1 MKTSQ
6 RQTSLFIEETLTS
19 SQEDSLVSHTA
30 QQGSDLE
37 RKMTA
42 TSGQRCLEQF
52 ERFSHVGLWAKMFSA
67 LLIGTGGWYSTRCK
81 LTWSLKG
88 TKYSRLYFR
97 LRVSTLPTDGIGF
110 GLLPT
115 PNTMDTLPPKEG
127 EAMERQVQGARKGRT
142 GPSNLREY
150 VNPKSWEAYG
160 MLPTPIAG
168 DWKGQRRKDGTA
180 SMLSGKAS
188 LGLLPTPIAD
198 DNPTKNTGKRKQDGL
213 QKRAFQMTGKTSQ
226 LNPRFVGEMMGFPP
240 NWTEL
245 PFLNGET
252 NQSKHLE
259 TPSSPR

>member
-19 SQEDSLVSHTA
+19 SQEDSPANHTA

-42 TSGQRCLEQF
+42 TSGQKCLEQY
-52 ERFSHVGLWAKMFSA
+52 ERFSRPGLWARMFSA
-67 LLIGTGGWYSTRCK
+67 LLIGTGDWYSKRCK
-81 LTWSLKG
+81 LTWKLKG
-88 TKYSRLYFR
+88 TKYSRLYFQ
-97 LRVSTLPTDGIGF
+97 LVPSTLPTDGIEYGLLLTPSTVDIKPDEERKKKRTEYRQSI
-110 GLLPT
+110 GRKWSPGSLTEQVYHQLLPT
-115 PNTMDTLPPKEG
+115 PTATDFKGAYPPSSINNHE
-127 EAMERQVQGARKGRT
+127 ARKGM
-142 GPSNLREY
+142 LRNVYQHIDEDY
-150 VNPKSWEAYG
+150 NS
-160 MLPTPIAG
+160 
-168 DWKGQRRKDGTA
+168 
-180 SMLSGKAS
+180 
-188 LGLLPTPIAD
+188 
-198 DNPTKNTGKRKQDGL
+198 
-213 QKRAFQMTGKTSQ
+213 KTSQ